1 MPDSEPPVIKVLSRW
16 LGIRNIQLL
25 INGKKSRDW
34 KTKKNLKAFINYLQT
49 IDDGFGNLEDYIIQQ
64 RKKVVDSDW
73 WNDRRYGS

>member
-1 MPDSEPPVIKVLSRW
+1 ME
-16 LGIRNIQLL
+16 
-25 INGKKSRDW
+25 KKSRDW